1 MSQILKGLNANEF
14 SCAEVMQAC
23 IGALQHGKSFNAF
36 TFLKSEEELTT
47 LARQADE
54 NRAKGKGMKEL

>member
-1 MSQILKGLNANEF
+1 
-14 SCAEVMQAC
+14 MQAC

-36 TFLKSEEELTT
+36 TFLKPEEELST

-54 NRAKGKGMKEL
+54 NRAKGKGVNDITLWFF